1 MLKLIFV
8 LLVYKKTSKLDWN
21 YWSPMGFFRI
31 TQQEIW
37 HHPFYSEV
45 HVGWVQPAAGRSS
58 THWDKRCIFICQQPQ
73 TAVSEEGRNP
83 NWKIMQNIPTGE
95 KNEIFCSPTQLMINV
110 CSKTRKHLC
119 IYLYVHFYPN
129 VIKVIKMPGSE
140 GQHMLLLALI
150 SHLAMSWI
158 F

>member
-1 MLKLIFV
+1 MSFV
-8 LLVYKKTSKLDWN
+8 
-21 YWSPMGFFRI
+21 RI

-58 THWDKRCIFICQQPQ
+58 THWHKRCIFIQQQPQ

-83 NWKIMQNIPTGE
+83 NRTIMNNIPIGE
-95 KNEIFCSPTQLMINV
+95 ITEIFCSPTQLMINV

-119 IYLYVHFYPN
+119 ISLYLHFYPN
-129 VIKVIKMPGSE
+129 VIEVIKMPASE
-140 GQHMLLLALI
+140 GQHILLLALI
-150 SHLAMSWI
+150 SHLATRWI